1 VAKILDNCSLAL
13 IAFGSNENSI
23 LGYPRE
29 TVQKAMKFVADMSV
43 KPHNSSGLYTNPAFP
58 KGAGPEFVNAAMA
71 IHTNLSPA
79 ELLDE
84 LHQIEARALRT
95 RSKRWGQRTLDL
107 DLIGVGEL
115 VQPDY
120 TTFARWRDLGLSEQ
134 QVETPTELI
143 LPHPRMQDRAFVLVP
158 LCDVAPDWRH
168 PVSGKTVREM
178 RDALPSNDLAEV
190 VRLSD

>member
-1 VAKILDNCSLAL
+1 
-13 IAFGSNENSI
+13 
-23 LGYPRE
+23 
-29 TVQKAMKFVADMSV
+29 MKFVADMSV

-58 KGAGPEFVNAAMA
+58 KGAGPDFVNAAMA
-71 IHTNLSPA
+71 IHTNLSPVD
-79 ELLDE
+79 LLGE
-84 LHQIEARALRT
+84 LHQIEARARRT

-115 VQPDY
+115 VQPDN

-134 QVETPTELI
+134 QVETPTELM
-143 LPHPRMQDRAFVLVP
+143 LPHPRLQDRAFVLVP

-168 PVSGKTVREM
+168 PISGKTIREM